1 MYCAHMNL
9 KVDLDMSN
17 MSIELYV
24 LANYYDFVT
33 VLEAFS
39 MFFFYLVLTKYCFC
53 FNKIFVLRKQ
63 NDLI

>member
-1 MYCAHMNL
+1 MNL

-39 MFFFYLVLTKYCFC
+39 MFFFYFSTNKVLFLLQQDFRPTETE
-53 FNKIFVLRKQ
+53 
-63 NDLI
+63 